1 MRILMCYNKTAFT
14 PGRYLEDG
22 FRQIG
27 VEVDIYDVQ
36 VDFHRIDLKGCAAVL
51 FVDSSPHVPARIKG
65 IERVDVPKLFWVH
78 HGSNR
83 LAKNL
88 EMCEQIRPD
97 LVLMAHS
104 LELADRFPAE
114 VRFFPFAVASD
125 IFNCSTPL
133 DQRKWDIAFVGS
145 TTEAIYNH
153 RRAVLKAIR
162 THFSGRANISLYA
175 KVYVDKLAALY
186 GNAKIVVNCAAD
198 QLRTI
203 NMRLFEGM
211 GCGALV
217 VTDLVPDQERLF
229 KDGEHCV
236 VYHDTGDLLGKL
248 SYFLDH
254 LDRAQEIAT
263 QGRRHVM
270 ARHTYAHR
278 ARELMTVIQEIGVTK
293 GEAS

>member
-1 MRILMCYNKTAFT
+1 MYPSF
-14 PGRYLEDG
+14 
-22 FRQIG
+22 
-27 VEVDIYDVQ
+27 
-36 VDFHRIDLKGCAAVL
+36 
-51 FVDSSPHVPARIKG
+51 
-65 IERVDVPKLFWVH
+65 FWVH

-133 DQRKWDIAFVGS
+133 DQRSWDIAFVGS

-263 QGRRHVM
+263 QGVATHGPPHVRASRPRAHDRHPRDWSRQGRSVVDG
-270 ARHTYAHR
+270 AGSSTGSPLRSQSEKDRDLAVGPVFCFR
-278 ARELMTVIQEIGVTK
+278 VGAGPFDAGVR
-293 GEAS
+293 GDLDQAVD